1 MLVDLLQ
8 APITHCCSAFPL
20 TPRTHGAALAQR
32 DVPSPGS
39 FLALQ
44 PSPAPPSGT
53 FSLSRFLAATDD
65 SAVVMYKNVLKI
77 NSGTDTFWQ
86 GVQIRLLQ
94 RKAAGRN
101 EAHIIVVLPTVR
113 SLGLRSVHTSFPP
126 PVIPQILHLQAL
138 WGAEQGHTRTSA
150 KSTMGPVTSR
160 LPNKPVQPH
169 KAQMEEG
176 QTEVPLSQLQRVSV
190 STQNLGCSPSTLQQT
205 PSAAGPAVR
214 AAPLGGT
221 ARTRPSTFPNSPL
234 LPWHR
239 ACCQRGGRDKSG
251 CNGSAFQLPSA
262 PTPLAEGGGSGGSG
276 TGHRSKTDTQ
286 IHPGSSWTAQPA
298 PPPSLYPFQ
307 SPTAAAVPPG
317 TGKSKV
323 RHTGCPSTSSCEPPA
338 TSRAP
343 IIRAQ
348 NESRPLSEDGS

>member
-113 SLGLRSVHTSFPP
+113 SLGLRSIHTSFPL

-221 ARTRPSTFPNSPL
+221 ARTRPSTFPNSPCCLGTELVASGEAEIKVDATGLPSSCPQHPHLWLKVAAVGEVGRGTGARQTPRSIPAAPGQPNPLPPHPCTRFRAPRL
-234 LPWHR
+234 LPCPQ
-239 ACCQRGGRDKSG
+239 A
-251 CNGSAFQLPSA
+251 
-262 PTPLAEGGGSGGSG
+262 LAKA
-276 TGHRSKTDTQ
+276 R
-286 IHPGSSWTAQPA
+286 
-298 PPPSLYPFQ
+298 
-307 SPTAAAVPPG
+307 
-317 TGKSKV
+317 
-323 RHTGCPSTSSCEPPA
+323 
-338 TSRAP
+338 
-343 IIRAQ
+343 
-348 NESRPLSEDGS
+348 